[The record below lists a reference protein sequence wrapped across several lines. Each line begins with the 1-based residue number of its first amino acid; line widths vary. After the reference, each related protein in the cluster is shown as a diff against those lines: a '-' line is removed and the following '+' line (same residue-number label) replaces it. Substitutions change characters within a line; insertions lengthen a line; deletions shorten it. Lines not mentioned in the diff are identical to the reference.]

1 MLFSAMMTLFLKI
14 SIKIRQKC
22 TVRCRFTSSM
32 RLAAPKRQ
40 IKKQI
45 VTIPGMYSTGDYP
58 FYLWENLEADT
69 KYSFVVS
76 ACNGFTRECGSP
88 SRHVEATTEDGL
100 SSQVSKVNNPKWG

>member
-1 MLFSAMMTLFLKI
+1 MF
-14 SIKIRQKC
+14 
-22 TVRCRFTSSM
+22 
-32 RLAAPKRQ
+32 
-40 IKKQI
+40 

-100 SSQVSKVNNPKWG
+100 SSQVSKVNNPVEVEVGQVGGPKGGREGPNFFRTTKLVCFQQLG